1 MLVGTGI
8 SWDRKRHQQFQQK
21 PIQSF
26 KNHHNTIILLMEE
39 IMHQLRFV
47 VNPMIYT
54 LSYIP
59 GSAGFLPSTVSASY
73 FTSHIGEN
81 DLSMM
86 GVADV
91 IHP

>member
-1 MLVGTGI
+1 MVVGAGI
-8 SWDRKRHQQFQQK
+8 SWDRKIHQQFQQK
-21 PIQSF
+21 PLQSF
-26 KNHHNTIILLMEE
+26 KNHHNTTILLMEE

-47 VNPMIYT
+47 VYPMIYT
-54 LSYIP
+54 DSYIP
-59 GSAGFLPSTVSASY
+59 GGAGFLPSTVSASY